1 MLARCRGEA
10 SRLVIPGSA
19 GAGHDDVMKSLL
31 LPLAAAAVAPGH
43 AAPPAPERLEAS
55 IPFVG
60 QPRSIRSFR
69 AAGDDLLYL
78 QDRRGR
84 WYRAELGGP
93 CIGLSWA
100 NVIGYDTRGGLSL
113 SRGGSILVE
122 GQRCLITSLTRSGA
136 PPRKR
141 SRG

>member
-1 MLARCRGEA
+1 
-10 SRLVIPGSA
+10 V
-19 GAGHDDVMKSLL
+19 KYLL
-31 LPLAAAAVAPGH
+31 LLLAAAAAGPTL
-43 AAPPAPERLEAS
+43 AAPPAAERAEAS

-69 AAGDDLLYL
+69 AVGDDLLYL

-100 NVIGYDTRGGLSL
+100 NVIGYDTRGSLSL
-113 SRGGSILVE
+113 ARGNSVLVE
-122 GQRCLITSLTRSGA
+122 GQRCMIVSLTRSEA

-141 SRG
+141 KQAKVAG